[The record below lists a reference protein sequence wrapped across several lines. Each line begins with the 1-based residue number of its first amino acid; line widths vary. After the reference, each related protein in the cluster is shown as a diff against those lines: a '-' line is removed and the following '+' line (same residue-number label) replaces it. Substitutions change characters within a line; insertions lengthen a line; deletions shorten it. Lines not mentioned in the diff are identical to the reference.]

1 MKKMAGFF
9 QLIRYPN
16 LVFIAITQVLFYF
29 CIVEPHYVNLKVI
42 GPRLN
47 HDYMFMLVIASVL
60 IAAAGYIINDY
71 FDINIDR
78 INKPDK
84 MVVDK
89 LIGRRWAMVLH
100 LFLSLSGLAITAYI
114 SLKLQNVFLFLFN
127 LLSVFLLWFYSTTL
141 KRKLLSGNIIISLLT
156 AWVVL
161 VLYFSELY
169 WPIGNILPNSNIA
182 VLSIYKLAVVYGGFA
197 FVVSLIREI
206 IKDMEDQDGD
216 RKNNCKTMPIVW
228 GNHTAKIF
236 VSVWII
242 VLLAM
247 LLAMLIYALFNAWFL
262 FFAYVLILLVF
273 PLIKLLRK
281 LKNASS
287 PPDFHSLSSD
297 VKRIMFFGI
306 LSMGIYFYY
315 NR

>member
-1 MKKMAGFF
+1 MTGFF
-9 QLIRYPN
+9 RLIRYPN
-16 LVFIAITQVLFYF
+16 LIFIALTQFLFYY
-29 CIVEPHYVNLKVI
+29 CIIEPHYIKLKII

-47 HDYMFMLVIASVL
+47 HDFLFMLVIASVL

-78 INKPDK
+78 INKPSK

-89 LIGRRWAMVLH
+89 FIGRRWAMVLH
-100 LFLSLSGLAITAYI
+100 LLFSLSGLALTAYL
-114 SLKLQNVFLFLFN
+114 SFLLQNIFLFLFN

-161 VLYFSELY
+161 VLYVAELY
-169 WPIGNILPNSNIA
+169 GPAGKILPNPNQA
-182 VLSIYKLAVVYGGFA
+182 VLSIYKLAVIYGGFA

-216 RKNNCKTMPIVW
+216 RKNNCKTIPIVW
-228 GNHTAKIF
+228 GSLTATIF

-247 LLAMLIYALFNAWFL
+247 LFAILIYAFLNAWFL
-262 FFAYVLILLVF
+262 FFIYVLILLVF
-273 PLIKLLRK
+273 PLTMLLRK

-297 VKRIMFFGI
+297 IKRIMFFGI
-306 LSMGIYFYY
+306 LSMGFHLYY
-315 NR
+315 DR

>member
-1 MKKMAGFF
+1 
-9 QLIRYPN
+9 
-16 LVFIAITQVLFYF
+16 
-29 CIVEPHYVNLKVI
+29 
-42 GPRLN
+42 
-47 HDYMFMLVIASVL
+47 MLVTASVL

-84 MVVDK
+84 LVVDK
-89 LIGRRWAMVLH
+89 LIGRRWAMFFH
-100 LFLSLSGLAITAYI
+100 LLLSLLGIALTAYV
-114 SLKLQNVFLFLFN
+114 SLKLQNIFLFLFN
-127 LLSVFLLWFYSTTL
+127 LLSVLLLWFYSTTL

-161 VLYFSELY
+161 VLCVAELN
-169 WPIGNILPNSNIA
+169 WPVGKIIPNKNQAI
-182 VLSIYKLAVVYGGFA
+182 LSIYKLAVLYGGFA

-206 IKDMEDQDGD
+206 IKDMEDQEGD
-216 RKNNCKTMPIVW
+216 RKNDCKTMPIVW
-228 GNHTAKIF
+228 GSLTAKIF
-236 VSVWII
+236 VSVWVF

-247 LLAMLIYALFNAWFL
+247 LLVMLIYALFNSWFL
-262 FFAYVLILLVF
+262 FFIYILLLLVF
-273 PLIKLLRK
+273 PLIKLLRR
-281 LKNASS
+281 LKNATSTS
-287 PPDFHSLSSD
+287 DFHSLSSD